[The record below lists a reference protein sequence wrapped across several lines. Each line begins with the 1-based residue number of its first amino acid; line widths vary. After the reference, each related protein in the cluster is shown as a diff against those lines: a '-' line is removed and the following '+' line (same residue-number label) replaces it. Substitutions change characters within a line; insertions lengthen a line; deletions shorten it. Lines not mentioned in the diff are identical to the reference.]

1 MLLVIE
7 ELFDLKADDALKAAT
22 AFGGGIGRMGSVCGA
37 LLGGAMALG
46 LLYGR
51 SIEEMRKGHQS
62 GKGKTEEKLA
72 LLTKKLAEKF
82 EKEYNS
88 QLCNDIEKRLFGRSF
103 DKWNPAERKKKEE
116 MGAYTD
122 KCPSVV
128 GKAARWVAELIL
140 DEREGNNSRRAQS
153 QPCRP

>member
-1 MLLVIE
+1 VLLVIE

-51 SIEEMRKGHQS
+51 SIEEMRKGHQG

>member
-1 MLLVIE
+1 VLLVIE

-37 LLGGAMALG
+37 LLGGAMALS
-46 LLYGR
+46 LLHGR
-51 SIEEMRKGHQS
+51 SLEEMRKGHHS

-88 QLCNDIEKRLFGRSF
+88 LLCNDIEKKLFGRSF
-103 DKWNPAERKKKEE
+103 DKWNPAERQKKEA
-116 MGAYTD
+116 MGAYKD

-128 GKAARWVAELIL
+128 GKAAHWVAELIL
-140 DEREGNNSRRAQS
+140 DEREGK
-153 QPCRP
+153 

>member
-1 MLLVIE
+1 VLLVIE

-22 AFGGGIGRMGSVCGA
+22 AFGGGIGRLGAACGA
-37 LLGGAMALG
+37 LLGGAMAFS

-51 SIEEMRKGHQS
+51 SIEEMRQGHQS
-62 GKGKTEEKLA
+62 GKGKAEDKAA

-88 QLCNDIEKRLFGRSF
+88 HVCNDIEKKLFGRSF
-103 DKWNPAERKKKEE
+103 DKWNPDERKKKEE
-116 MGAYTD
+116 MGAYKD

-140 DEREGNNSRRAQS
+140 DEREGK
-153 QPCRP
+153 

>member
-22 AFGGGIGRMGSVCGA
+22 TFAGGIGRMGSVCGA
-37 LLGGAMALG
+37 LLGGSMALS

-51 SIEEMRKGHQS
+51 SIEEMRQGHQ
-62 GKGKTEEKLA
+62 GGRGKTEDKLA
-72 LLTKKLAEKF
+72 FLTKRLAEKF
-82 EKEYNS
+82 EMEYGS
-88 QLCNDIEKRLFGRSF
+88 YICNDIEKKLFGRSF
-103 DKWNPAERKKKEE
+103 DKWDPAERRRKEE
-116 MGAYTD
+116 MGAYKD

-140 DEREGNNSRRAQS
+140 DEQGRK
-153 QPCRP
+153 

>member
-1 MLLVIE
+1 VLLVIE

-37 LLGGAMALG
+37 LLGGAMALS

-51 SIEEMRKGHQS
+51 SIEEMRQGHQG
-62 GKGKTEEKLA
+62 GKGKAEDKLA

-88 QLCNDIEKRLFGRSF
+88 RL
-103 DKWNPAERKKKEE
+103 
-116 MGAYTD
+116 
-122 KCPSVV
+122 
-128 GKAARWVAELIL
+128 
-140 DEREGNNSRRAQS
+140 
-153 QPCRP
+153 

>member
-1 MLLVIE
+1 VLLVIE

-22 AFGGGIGRMGSVCGA
+22 AFGGGIARMGSVCGA
-37 LLGGAMALG
+37 LLGGAMALS

-51 SIEEMRKGHQS
+51 SVEEMRQGQPG
-62 GKGKTEEKLA
+62 GKGKTEDKLA
-72 LLTKKLAEKF
+72 LLTQKLAGKF

-88 QLCNDIEKRLFGRSF
+88 QVCNDIEKKLFGRSF
-103 DKWNPAERKKKEE
+103 DKWNPDERRKKEE
-116 MGAYTD
+116 MGAYKD

-140 DEREGNNSRRAQS
+140 DEREGK
-153 QPCRP
+153 

>member
-22 AFGGGIGRMGSVCGA
+22 AFGGGIARMGSVCGA
-37 LLGGAMALG
+37 LLGGAMALS

-51 SIEEMRKGHQS
+51 SVEEMRKGHQS
-62 GKGKTEEKLA
+62 GKGKTEDKLA

-88 QLCNDIEKRLFGRSF
+88 QVCNDIEKKLFGRSF
-103 DKWNPAERKKKEE
+103 DKWNPDERKKKEE
-116 MGAYTD
+116 MGAYKD

-140 DEREGNNSRRAQS
+140 DEREGK
-153 QPCRP
+153 